1 MNCISNGMTS
11 VKCCA
16 VVQFLDLSL
25 HTFCFACILQWAD
38 VVSSCPMCK
47 VPFKS
52 IIHNVRGADSYD
64 QVCIHHNYYMIIS
77 SCHVSMR

>member
-1 MNCISNGMTS
+1 MCVCYDDMKVYYNLNQLT
-11 VKCCA
+11 
-16 VVQFLDLSL
+16 

-52 IIHNVRGADSYD
+52 IIHNVRGVDTYD
-64 QVCIHHNYYMIIS
+64 QVHDYKHCIMVELLQLFILA
-77 SCHVSMR
+77 